1 MTISKRDKVIR
12 QIDYTARDFD
22 TIKERLV
29 DFVKTKYPDTYK
41 DFNASSD
48 PSGASDSPVRSNERT
63 IVFCFKTFRHATASD
78 FAAITRSS
86 EGFIFLRLP

>member
-41 DFNASSD
+41 DFNASSFGSLMFD
-48 PSGASDSPVRSNERT
+48 LVAYVGDQLSFYTDYIANETNPMFKIPHAWSTRPSFS
-63 IVFCFKTFRHATASD
+63 
-78 FAAITRSS
+78 
-86 EGFIFLRLP
+86 